1 MRRGFAL
8 LFLSLAPLFAQNAAQ
23 FAGMQQDLSDL
34 RNEVEK
40 LKLENADLR
49 DALTKSK
56 AGQAPA
62 TNQAETVA
70 KLRAE
75 ILAEVDR
82 RLKQQGVDVNAALA
96 EQARQVNAAL
106 AGKPAAPVATRPAPT
121 APTTVADKPAAWPW
135 ALFTSV
141 VLRRRNA
148 VAARL
153 RAVASGYQPHP
164 GTPPLSGRAYSAVV
178 YTAMTSVVDLVAQL
192 EQFMLS
198 PAFEGAFGKFSDD
211 SDADAGAIISV
222 ANRLMDYHDGLLIH
236 AERCLQTPVLSEARV
251 FVQDAGHFTLCPLL
265 GYQKFFTTMC
275 ARVGEAQDL
284 LPYTSRGDVVALD
297 DATLTMTLPPG
308 LMDQILAHIARFNE

>member
-23 FAGMQQDLSDL
+23 FAGMQQDLADL

-62 TNQAETVA
+62 ANQAETVA

-106 AGKPAAPVATRPAPT
+106 AGKPAAPVATFLLLQRIDACIQLQRGGCAKGMPCT
-121 APTTVADKPAAWPW
+121 DSK
-135 ALFTSV
+135 
-141 VLRRRNA
+141 
-148 VAARL
+148 
-153 RAVASGYQPHP
+153 
-164 GTPPLSGRAYSAVV
+164 GT
-178 YTAMTSVVDLVAQL
+178 
-192 EQFMLS
+192 
-198 PAFEGAFGKFSDD
+198 
-211 SDADAGAIISV
+211 
-222 ANRLMDYHDGLLIH
+222 N
-236 AERCLQTPVLSEARV
+236 
-251 FVQDAGHFTLCPLL
+251 
-265 GYQKFFTTMC
+265 
-275 ARVGEAQDL
+275 
-284 LPYTSRGDVVALD
+284 GDVVRLP
-297 DATLTMTLPPG
+297 ATLCQSISG
-308 LMDQILAHIARFNE
+308 LFLKLM